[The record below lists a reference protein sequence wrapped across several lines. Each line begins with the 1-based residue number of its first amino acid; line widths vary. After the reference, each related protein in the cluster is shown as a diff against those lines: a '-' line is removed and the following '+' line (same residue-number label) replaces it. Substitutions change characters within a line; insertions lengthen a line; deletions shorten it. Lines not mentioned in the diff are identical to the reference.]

1 MALSVATEFIENEPF
16 KSKQDCELNALYRLL
31 PKIKSAFPQLR
42 ICIGGDSL
50 YANKNVMKMIKKYNW
65 KYIITNLNITE
76 KNCFIIGNEGGRN
89 RWKIENQ
96 GLGKSFPTSHPC
108 CFIFFSNYFYLIF

>member
-1 MALSVATEFIENEPF
+1 MTPGVLFENEPF

-50 YANKNVMKMIKKYNW
+50 YANKNVMMMIKKYNW
-65 KYIITNLNITE
+65 KYIITFKLHLTKPPKNKNMLPLRGSVAFYHFFYHLSTE
-76 KNCFIIGNEGGRN
+76 
-89 RWKIENQ
+89 Q
-96 GLGKSFPTSHPC
+96 TLDQS
-108 CFIFFSNYFYLIF
+108 